1 MAGAWAALGYGL
13 LLSAPNQQ
21 EWHDLEAGGRFAAN
35 LAVYL
40 PYYILTLPV
49 AIAVVLGL
57 LWMHGPTST
66 LLTLTSITIAGFVYW
81 ITVHDVILEA
91 QPQLGTSIKW
101 CIAADIAAV
110 VALLLDGLP
119 VHRNSPN
126 RQMPSPG
133 RQLPP
138 NPDQGR
144 PPAPEQRTNS

>member
-1 MAGAWAALGYGL
+1 MAGAWATLGYGL

-49 AIAVVLGL
+49 AIAVILGL

-81 ITVHDVILEA
+81 ITVHDVILVA

-110 VALLLDGLP
+110 VALFTGWLTGP
-119 VHRNSPN
+119 QKQP
-126 RQMPSPG
+126 
-133 RQLPP
+133 
-138 NPDQGR
+138 
-144 PPAPEQRTNS
+144 